1 MTERS
6 LVSPRL
12 RQRVRGGAEPIAA
25 AFGRLGLTPNALTV
39 IGFGGSCLAAAL
51 AAGGQ
56 WLPAGIASLVFAA
69 FDLLDG
75 ALARATGRVSRFG
88 AFLDSSLDRAGE
100 AVVYAGL
107 VVGLVASPV
116 GNAAPLAGLT
126 VLAMG
131 AALLVSYTRAR
142 AESLGFGGDVGVA
155 PRPERVVILGAGLIA
170 SGLSGGPAGGP
181 WLQAGI
187 GLLFILSTITVL
199 QRIRHVRAQA
209 REKEA

>member
-12 RQRVRGGAEPIAA
+12 RQRVRSSAEPIATV
-25 AFGRLGLTPNALTV
+25 FGRLGLTPNALTV
-39 IGFGGSCLAAAL
+39 IGFGGSCLAGAL

-56 WLPAGIASLVFAA
+56 WLPAGIVSLFFAA

-88 AFLDSSLDRAGE
+88 AFLDSTLDRGGE

-107 VVGLVASPV
+107 VIGLVGTSVA
-116 GNAAPLAGLT
+116 NAALLAGLIALT
-126 VLAMG
+126 MG

-155 PRPERVVILGAGLIA
+155 PRPERVVLLGAGLIA
-170 SGLSGGPAGGP
+170 SGLTGGPTRGP
-181 WLQAGI
+181 WLQLSI
-187 GLLFILSTITVL
+187 GLLFILSAVTVL
-199 QRIRHVRAQA
+199 QRIQHVRAQA
-209 REKEA
+209 REVEE

>member
-12 RQRVRGGAEPIAA
+12 RQRVRGGAEPIAT

-39 IGFGGSCLAAAL
+39 IGFGGSCLAGAL

-56 WLPAGIASLVFAA
+56 WLPAGIASLFFAA

-88 AFLDSSLDRAGE
+88 AFLDSTLDRGGE

-107 VVGLVASPV
+107 VIGLVGSSVAS
-116 GNAAPLAGLT
+116 ASLLAGLIALT
-126 VLAMG
+126 MG

-142 AESLGFGGDVGVA
+142 AESLGFSGDVGVA
-155 PRPERVVILGAGLIA
+155 PRPERVVVLGVGLVA

-181 WLQAGI
+181 WLQLSI
-187 GLLFILSTITVL
+187 GLLFILSTVTVL
-199 QRIRHVRAQA
+199 QRIQHVRAQA
-209 REKEA
+209 REVEE